1 MKKWLITVIL
11 FLVIIA
17 GVVYYFHKR
26 MATPPALTV
35 AVTKGAITEKAEA
48 IGYIKPRH
56 SITIKSQVGGTVAN
70 IYHYEGEPIKKG
82 EELIRITPAPD
93 PSDYAAAYEALKEAQ
108 SNESHYDENLD
119 RYHVALQQ
127 KLITKN
133 YTDYLT
139 AQQNKDVSI
148 LKRILAEQKLALLDE
163 GKTQVAG
170 KAIANVVASPI
181 DGYILSRNVDI
192 GDSVISLSSAQSAT
206 SLFTIANMNDLTFE
220 GSVDEID
227 AAKIHTQMPA
237 TIIVGATPDKQITGT
252 VERIA
257 LQSEQQAGTSTSDT
271 PFNVSFQLQ
280 ISNLKFPDNLNLR
293 AGYSATAD
301 INLKTIDDA
310 LLLPARVV
318 HFENNNPYV
327 LLPADA
333 GTEPKK
339 KFITTGISD
348 GINIEITK
356 GLSLNQKVL
365 DSSEKSDSDNS

>member
-1 MKKWLITVIL
+1 
-11 FLVIIA
+11 
-17 GVVYYFHKR
+17 
-26 MATPPALTV
+26 
-35 AVTKGAITEKAEA
+35 
-48 IGYIKPRH
+48 
-56 SITIKSQVGGTVAN
+56 
-70 IYHYEGEPIKKG
+70 
-82 EELIRITPAPD
+82 
-93 PSDYAAAYEALKEAQ
+93 
-108 SNESHYDENLD
+108 
-119 RYHVALQQ
+119 
-127 KLITKN
+127 
-133 YTDYLT
+133 
-139 AQQNKDVSI
+139 
-148 LKRILAEQKLALLDE
+148 
-163 GKTQVAG
+163 
-170 KAIANVVASPI
+170 
-181 DGYILSRNVDI
+181 
-192 GDSVISLSSAQSAT
+192 
-206 SLFTIANMNDLTFE
+206 MNDLTFE

-339 KFITTGISD
+339 IYYDRHIRRH
-348 GINIEITK
+348 
-356 GLSLNQKVL
+356 
-365 DSSEKSDSDNS
+365 